1 MTVWNPPCNDF
12 QIVFSLNNV
21 PSLIVLFL
29 TLTVGITEEI
39 HKVCSYISKR
49 FLLLLF
55 FPNLKIPLLINECRP
70 LYGKTNT
77 LVTCL
82 SGNIH
87 CWRQKCHV
95 PFIKACYCL
104 LKSPS
109 KFLSSL
115 TDSTIIFFIH
125 VAFSFRLSPSLLP
138 SLPCGLL
145 SSCSVHQLHL
155 RLISLPPPPAFL
167 LPSFRFHSHPF
178 VFSSSLSCSSAP
190 ILISKASPLLLPNCL
205 RV

>member
-12 QIVFSLNNV
+12 QIVLSLNNA
-21 PSLIVLFL
+21 PLLIVLFL
-29 TLTVGITEEI
+29 TLNYRVKTHNVWVI
-39 HKVCSYISKR
+39 HKQKVSFVVVF
-49 FLLLLF
+49 FLP
-55 FPNLKIPLLINECRP
+55 PNLKIPLVINGCRP

-82 SGNIH
+82 FGNIH
-87 CWRQKCHV
+87 CWRQKCRV

-109 KFLSSL
+109 TFFSSL

-138 SLPCGLL
+138 SPPCGLL
-145 SSCSVHQLHL
+145 SSCSVHQPHL

-167 LPSFRFHSHPF
+167 LLGFHFHSQPF
-178 VFSSSLSCSSAP
+178 CLLFIIVLFCPHLYFKS
-190 ILISKASPLLLPNCL
+190 ISTPASY
-205 RV
+205 